1 MRALQPREVRLARIT
16 LIVLF
21 LGVTYLIVD
30 RQQTRHGE
38 LREQWL
44 TARLEEARQ
53 RTLLQREPEL
63 RNQLS
68 EIRAELPV
76 HPLDQD
82 LKSLFARQVE
92 NLSQASGLQI
102 TSVTPRPEEAL
113 EDLDVYQSTLR
124 CTWEG
129 TSEQLVE
136 FLVRLHDLGAVADI
150 SELRIQNRNG
160 LAESLSGS
168 LMLDFVYTRE
178 DLPAGTPPE

>member
-1 MRALQPREVRLARIT
+1 MRTLQPREVRLARIT

-21 LGVTYLIVD
+21 LGLTYVIVD

-44 TARLEEARQ
+44 TARLDEARQ
-53 RTLLQREPEL
+53 RTLMQREPEL
-63 RNQLS
+63 RRQLNR
-68 EIRAELPV
+68 IRAEIPV
-76 HPLDQD
+76 HPLEKD
-82 LKSLFARQVE
+82 LKSLFAREVQD
-92 NLSQASGLQI
+92 LSQSSGLRI
-102 TSVTPRPEEAL
+102 TGVTPRTEELL
-113 EDLDVYQSTLR
+113 ENLDVYQYSVR

-129 TSEQLVE
+129 TSAQLIDFLVE
-136 FLVRLHDLGAVADI
+136 LHALGAVADI

-178 DLPAGTPPE
+178 DLPVDIPPE